1 MADLTVVK
9 ADVAPILTFEQV
21 TLPAAEAIDAGEIV
35 RLDTTSGKATLS
47 NATTA
52 AEGRLIGIAINSAVA
67 GQSVTVVRRGLVD
80 LGDAV
85 TSETIDELIL
95 ASDTDGK
102 MDNGAGS
109 PTVTVPIGRVWPSF
123 GVTTADKVLFVDVN
137 LGGDPAIANL
147 AGNEFQNVANLDTEG
162 GALVIFAITIG
173 AGAAADHDVTIDN
186 KIRVID
192 FWAQHLAGNGEASDT
207 IQLKSTAAAITDAVD
222 WSDVDTTVVRAST
235 INDANATVVGG
246 GILRVTTID
255 DDSGTDVGAGV
266 AYVLAHRIV

>member
-1 MADLTVVK
+1 MANLTVVA
-9 ADVAPILTFEQV
+9 ADVAPILTFEKV

-35 RLDTTSGKATLS
+35 RLDTTSGKATLA
-47 NATTA
+47 NASSA

-67 GQSVTVVRRGLVD
+67 GQALTVVRRGLVD

-109 PTVTVPIGRVWPSF
+109 PTVSIPIGRVWPSF

-147 AGNEFQNVANLDTEG
+147 AGDEVANIATSNTEG
-162 GALVIFAITIG
+162 GLVVLFVFAIAT
-173 AGAAADHDVTIDN
+173 GAAAAVDITLDN
-186 KIRVID
+186 KIQVID
-192 FWAQHLAGNGEASDT
+192 AWAVHTAAGEASDT
-207 IQLKSTAAAITDAVD
+207 LIVSST
-222 WSDVDTTVVRAST
+222 AST
-235 INDANATVVGG
+235 IGTIDWAGSDGDIDRLADIDNANSTIVAG
-246 GILRVTTID
+246 GILRITSVD
-255 DDSGTDVGAGV
+255 DDAGTDVGAGT